1 MISNVRKIQETT
13 AESKRKEKKLL
24 LDLAKHEGDRVK
36 AVVQT
41 GKVAWVYHATEGL
54 DFINMVVYEVKDT
67 VRERGLV
74 VLAAGEDKRGGPVVV
89 TGEKNS
95 VEAFATKVKNVVP
108 GIKGGGKGERW
119 QGKVLEWKK
128 GELEA
133 LKRLAESK
141 AY

>member
-1 MISNVRKIQETT
+1 MISNVKRIQETT
-13 AESKRKEKKLL
+13 AESKRKEKRLL
-24 LDLAKHEGDRVK
+24 LDIAKREGDRVK

-54 DFINMVVYEVKDT
+54 DFINMVVFEVKDT

-74 VLAAGEDKRGGPVVV
+74 VLAAGEDKKGGPVVI

-95 VEAFATKVKNVVP
+95 VEAFATKVQEVVA
-108 GIKGGGKGERW
+108 GIKGGGKGGRW
-119 QGKVLEWKK
+119 QGKVIEWKE

-133 LKRLAESK
+133 LKLLVESE
-141 AY
+141 AQ